1 MYYYIYIYIS
11 SMVHLLKGR
20 YVTTEM
26 SHEMLQTSILSF
38 NFKSLF
44 KAKFLLATFHHG
56 WFQTSFPKP
65 LLHLVT
71 HWVLF
76 QSSPSKPPKTQGPN
90 LSLPVATQRG
100 RADNDGLVPAGH
112 PKATRL
118 VEESRWLLF
127 DLRFSMV
134 VPVFLSES
142 LVAQAAGVNDKN
154 LPSIL
159 WLLFIP
165 LSFQI
170 FTSKRMRVAK
180 SNLPEAISS
189 EITRDICSKL

>member
-1 MYYYIYIYIS
+1 
-11 SMVHLLKGR
+11 MVHLLKGR

-26 SHEMLQTSILSF
+26 SHEMLQTSILGF

-76 QSSPSKPPKTQGPN
+76 QSSPSKPPKIPGTQPQPSSCHTTRKGRQWWPGP
-90 LSLPVATQRG
+90 SRS
-100 RADNDGLVPAGH
+100 

-127 DLRFSMV
+127 DLRFSMI
-134 VPVFLSES
+134 VPFFFLRKSS
-142 LVAQAAGVNDKN
+142 LPKLWELMTKKTFQAFYDFCSSLCPFRFSLQNAWELQN
-154 LPSIL
+154 
-159 WLLFIP
+159 
-165 LSFQI
+165 QI
-170 FTSKRMRVAK
+170 FLKQ
-180 SNLPEAISS
+180 
-189 EITRDICSKL
+189 